1 MDIVQECKAILRE
14 SEKKQAQHAIKVLGA
29 CVSTTRQSFWFHLSS
44 RLLFICLLHGSAA
57 IRHYALSQA
66 VPHLIGL
73 YLNPDEISYRAPI
86 LAGLTGLLMA
96 VRDATSQG
104 VIAVSEQPLE
114 PYKDQLLGA
123 FSSGIKATASR
134 RPALEGLLQ
143 LVKSPQLLTPE
154 ELGFTV
160 LGINELLDTKSTNDL
175 DDLR

>member
-1 MDIVQECKAILRE
+1 MCINNQSVPSAPFIVPP
-14 SEKKQAQHAIKVLGA
+14 IKLVY
-29 CVSTTRQSFWFHLSS
+29 
-44 RLLFICLLHGSAA
+44 LLHVPAA
-57 IRHYALSQA
+57 IRNYTLSQA

-86 LAGLTGLLMA
+86 LAGLTGLLIA
-96 VRDATSQG
+96 VRDATAQG
-104 VIAVSEQPLE
+104 VIAASEQPLE

-175 DDLR
+175 DDLRQVYRPYDAFFGRVLIISTLHFN